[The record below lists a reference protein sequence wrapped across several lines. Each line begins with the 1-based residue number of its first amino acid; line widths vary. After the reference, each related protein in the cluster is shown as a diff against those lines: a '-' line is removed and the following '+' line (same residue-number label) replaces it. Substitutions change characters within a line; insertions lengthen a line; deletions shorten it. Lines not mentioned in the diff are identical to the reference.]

1 VKKILRMKKNNPF
14 IIVILWIAWAV
25 GLNYVS
31 EHIISRPI
39 NGTIQFLVTLT
50 ALVLTVL
57 LVRKTYNL
65 IINLLNK

>member
-1 VKKILRMKKNNPF
+1 MKKNNPF
-14 IIVILWIAWAV
+14 IIVLLWILWAV
-25 GLNYVS
+25 GLDYVS

-39 NGTIQFLVTLT
+39 NGTIQLLITITV
-50 ALVLTVL
+50 LVLTVL